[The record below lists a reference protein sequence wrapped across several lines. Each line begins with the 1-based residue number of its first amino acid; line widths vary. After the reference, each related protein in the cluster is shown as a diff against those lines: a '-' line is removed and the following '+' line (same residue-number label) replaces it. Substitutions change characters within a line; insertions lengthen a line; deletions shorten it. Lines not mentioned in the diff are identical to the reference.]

1 MTIALYTNI
10 VSPHQLPFARELVR
24 RVGAANY
31 RYVYAEPFHAER
43 AKMGWG
49 NETEPWLVSEH
60 ERPAEARQWM
70 ETCDVLI
77 CCLRDLDLVEHRCRK
92 GLLTFYCSERWF
104 KPPIGRL
111 RLLVPAYRRMAL
123 RFRALVAAYPN
134 FRLLPI
140 GVHARH
146 DFVRFGIAPEK
157 MTTWGYFVAPSKGE
171 RSDSRSAAARAGGRA
186 LRVLWVGRLLALKR
200 IDTLLKASA
209 AAAKKVPLEL
219 TVVGDGPE
227 RPRLEK
233 LAQRLFAN
241 SPGVFHFEHSVSI
254 AHVRELMEENDV
266 YVLSSNAYEG
276 WGAVVSEA
284 LEEGMSVLGTCEA
297 GSCATILPRERLFRC
312 GDAQAL
318 TQLLTDEY
326 AGALPPCSI
335 VGWTA
340 HDAADRFLALCQP
353 LPCGG

>member
-92 GLLTFYCSERWF
+92 GLLTFYCNERWF

-140 GVHARH
+140 GVHAQR
-146 DFVRFGIAPEK
+146 DFVRLGIAPEK
-157 MTTWGYFVAPSKGE
+157 MTTWGYFVAPSRRN
-171 RSDSRSAAARAGGRA
+171 RSSRPAAARAGGRA
-186 LRVLWVGRLLALKR
+186 LRILWVGRLLALKR

-209 AAAKKVPLEL
+209 AAAKRIPLEL

-233 LAQRLFAN
+233 MAQRLFARHTE
-241 SPGVFHFEHSVSI
+241 SLHFEHSVSI
-254 AHVRELMEENDV
+254 TRVRELMAENDV

-284 LEEGMSVLGTCEA
+284 LEEGMSVLGTREA

-318 TQLLTDEY
+318 AQLLTDEY

-335 VGWTA
+335 AGWTA